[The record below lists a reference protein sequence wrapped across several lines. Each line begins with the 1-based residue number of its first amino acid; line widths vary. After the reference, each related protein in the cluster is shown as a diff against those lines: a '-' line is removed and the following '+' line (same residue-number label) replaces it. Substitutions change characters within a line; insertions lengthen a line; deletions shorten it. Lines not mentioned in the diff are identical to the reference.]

1 MIILINKELTQ
12 KILFLENVQDFE
24 IFNNNSFD
32 TDNIDVF
39 SFNIEI
45 HNLCESKKINH
56 KIAEDFLDKDDHD
69 KIYKYVTSFYNWH
82 EHDSIPKD
90 LEFEGINLLSLFDTA
105 ELHHLL
111 IREIYLFI
119 TLKRLLENF
128 SNVEILANSHLLK
141 IIKCFSDNTKSIV
154 IGDSKHI
161 FSVPFQ
167 QYSFSFS
174 FLGINIPIKLSRNS
188 YRKIKNFVESTLGRI
203 FDLWFSEKKLK
214 KSVLFLEFNPEQYTD
229 LFNHLSKTKKNIVLL
244 NTRRP
249 AIWNFNSI
257 KLLKKFNCKIIT
269 PKYFL
274 SKFEK
279 NSISKILKQYDK
291 KIENLWIHDEAFFNL
306 FTIENYS
313 IWPIIKD
320 PLLQV
325 YKERLQDYI
334 ELIIFCRKISKK
346 LDLSCMISLNVFG
359 ETEKTMLKINDKI
372 PSILLEHGFTNYV
385 PELSLFD
392 ISNMY
397 PLFKDK
403 IALWGDIQKDYLVK
417 QKNISNEKILSVG
430 SPRHDVFFNKNI
442 EIKNESITILI
453 IPGQLDESNAI
464 YDTRLFLKYEM
475 LLKKLFSVLK
485 SIPNISYL
493 VKLHPSLQKNNL
505 YVKNI
510 IQKIDSNIIINQFSN
525 ILDDIQSSSIIINI
539 FTELFPSTALLEGL
553 LLKKPILNLCL
564 HDYDYEFEFEKDKAV
579 LSVKYNDN
587 LKINIEKIL
596 FDKNFQSLLINNGTQ
611 HTKRYLSNP
620 GTASQ
625 KLASILNSF

>member
-1 MIILINKELTQ
+1 M
-12 KILFLENVQDFE
+12 
-24 IFNNNSFD
+24 
-32 TDNIDVF
+32 
-39 SFNIEI
+39 
-45 HNLCESKKINH
+45 
-56 KIAEDFLDKDDHD
+56 
-69 KIYKYVTSFYNWH
+69 
-82 EHDSIPKD
+82 
-90 LEFEGINLLSLFDTA
+90 
-105 ELHHLL
+105 
-111 IREIYLFI
+111 
-119 TLKRLLENF
+119 
-128 SNVEILANSHLLK
+128 
-141 IIKCFSDNTKSIV
+141 
-154 IGDSKHI
+154 
-161 FSVPFQ
+161 
-167 QYSFSFS
+167 
-174 FLGINIPIKLSRNS
+174 
-188 YRKIKNFVESTLGRI
+188 
-203 FDLWFSEKKLK
+203 
-214 KSVLFLEFNPEQYTD
+214 
-229 LFNHLSKTKKNIVLL
+229 FNHLSKTKKNIVLL

-320 PLLQV
+320 TLLQV